1 VNQLICAWAAKVR
14 LEILLDSTMIADGE
28 HVWDEAAYFLKL
40 REALGAVNDTLRKNR
55 HGTAGH
61 AGS

>member
-1 VNQLICAWAAKVR
+1 
-14 LEILLDSTMIADGE
+14 MIADGE